1 MWRGRA
7 LGVWAVLASLAVP
20 SWGNQEPK
28 IIVKETSGKVFLQ
41 CTTQGEVTWWK
52 DGNEVGNENQLELS
66 AVYDDPRGL
75 YTCKVGETTEG
86 TLQVHY
92 RMCQNCIEVD
102 AATVSGIVIADVIA
116 TMLLAVA
123 VYCVTSHDRGHMS
136 RASDRQNLIA
146 NDQLYQ
152 PLGERE
158 DEQYSQLA
166 PTRARK

>member
-1 MWRGRA
+1 
-7 LGVWAVLASLAVP
+7 
-20 SWGNQEPK
+20 K
-28 IIVKETSGKVFLQ
+28 IFVKEANGKVFLQ
-41 CTTQGEVTWWK
+41 CTTGEPSKVTWWK
-52 DGNEVGNENQLELS
+52 DGNELGNKTQLELS

-75 YTCKVGETTEG
+75 YTCKVGETKEK
-86 TLQVHY
+86 LQVHY

-102 AATVSGIVIADVIA
+102 AATISGIVIADVVA
-116 TMLLAVA
+116 TVLLAVA
-123 VYCVTSHDRGHMS
+123 VYCVTGHDRGHMS

-158 DEQYSQLA
+158 DEQYSRLA